1 MSRGTVGKLSRDY
14 KPQRVEEEVLDWWK
28 THRSYE
34 KTKKRLVKRPRFYF
48 LDGPPYV
55 TAPLHVGTAWNKVLK
70 DTFIRYWRMRGY
82 NVRDQPGFDCHG
94 LPIEVQVEKNLKL
107 TSKKDIENVVG
118 VARFIE
124 ECKAYAQKFVAI
136 QTREFKNVGVWMDW
150 DKPYIT
156 YHDDYIESV
165 WWTIKRAHEKLLL
178 SKGLRVVH
186 WCPRCET
193 ALAGYEV
200 TDEYRTVRDH
210 SIYVKLPLIEKP
222 DESILIWTTTPW
234 TLPANLGVMLHPDE
248 TYVLVEVNGEK
259 LVLAKARVQ
268 AVIGEQPH
276 KVLSEFQGRKLEGA
290 KYHAPLLEETGLDD
304 DPKTHKVL
312 LSSAHVSMLEGTGA
326 VHTAPGHGEEDFEV
340 GKQYGLPILSPVDAS
355 GRFTKEAGKYAG
367 QPARESN
374 DVIVEDLRRKG
385 LLWKEETIE
394 HSYPHCWRCKTA
406 LLLRATE
413 QWFIKVTAFKE
424 KMLRENK
431 KIRWVPEWAGSKRF
445 HDWLTGARDWVISRQ
460 RYWGVPLPV
469 WTCEKC
475 GKLTVVGSKAELRK
489 LATGSLSKSLELH
502 RNGVDQVL
510 LRCKACPGTARREPD
525 IVDVWLDSGTA
536 SWADLGYPGN
546 SRELKAWWPAELI
559 IEAHDQTRGW
569 FYSQL
574 GSGIV
579 AFDRCPYK
587 TVLMHGHALDEGG
600 EKMSKSRGNIIAPES
615 VIEKYG
621 RDALRWYTLQS
632 TVWEDF
638 RFSWSGVE
646 SSARDLQVVW
656 NVFSF
661 ATLYMNL
668 DRFRPSLWPV
678 RRLWKRLRPEDK
690 WLVART
696 ESLTETVNQSMAN
709 MEVHKAVRELEGFLV
724 EDLSHWY
731 VRLVRRRF
739 WQERESKD
747 KLAAYAVLYYALK
760 RWLNLSAPFTPFI
773 VEKLYQE
780 ALRNTE
786 PSSPKTVHMLSW
798 PKPVKAWRN
807 RKLEGEMKLAQQIS
821 GAVASARQSKKLK
834 LRQPVSKVL
843 VVTEKPMARSV
854 VKNLRALLLQTAN
867 TKEIQLVG
875 LKEEKQLAKLLVEP
889 NYKGLGPAFRQEAN
903 EVADRLRRLDG
914 RGIYKTISEGRP
926 YTLELNGK
934 TYRITDRMVSFR
946 EEMPENY
953 ASGSFEHGRVYV
965 DLTIPDALAQ
975 EGFVRE
981 MVRRLQ
987 EMRKRLDLRV
997 DAFVEAYVMIPDTR
1011 KLDWLEDNREYLMEE
1026 IRAKTLRLLRPGE
1039 PKPRA
1044 QMDEQWVL
1052 DGQNYQ
1058 MGIGVVGR

>member
-1 MSRGTVGKLSRDY
+1 
-14 KPQRVEEEVLDWWK
+14 
-28 THRSYE
+28 
-34 KTKKRLVKRPRFYF
+34 
-48 LDGPPYV
+48 
-55 TAPLHVGTAWNKVLK
+55 
-70 DTFIRYWRMRGY
+70 
-82 NVRDQPGFDCHG
+82 
-94 LPIEVQVEKNLKL
+94 
-107 TSKKDIENVVG
+107 
-118 VARFIE
+118 
-124 ECKAYAQKFVAI
+124 
-136 QTREFKNVGVWMDW
+136 
-150 DKPYIT
+150 
-156 YHDDYIESV
+156 
-165 WWTIKRAHEKLLL
+165 
-178 SKGLRVVH
+178 
-186 WCPRCET
+186 
-193 ALAGYEV
+193 
-200 TDEYRTVRDH
+200 
-210 SIYVKLPLIEKP
+210 
-222 DESILIWTTTPW
+222 
-234 TLPANLGVMLHPDE
+234 
-248 TYVLVEVNGEK
+248 
-259 LVLAKARVQ
+259 
-268 AVIGEQPH
+268 
-276 KVLSEFQGRKLEGA
+276 
-290 KYHAPLLEETGLDD
+290 
-304 DPKTHKVL
+304 
-312 LSSAHVSMLEGTGA
+312 
-326 VHTAPGHGEEDFEV
+326 
-340 GKQYGLPILSPVDAS
+340 
-355 GRFTKEAGKYAG
+355 
-367 QPARESN
+367 
-374 DVIVEDLRRKG
+374 
-385 LLWKEETIE
+385 
-394 HSYPHCWRCKTA
+394 
-406 LLLRATE
+406 
-413 QWFIKVTAFKE
+413 
-424 KMLRENK
+424 
-431 KIRWVPEWAGSKRF
+431 
-445 HDWLTGARDWVISRQ
+445 
-460 RYWGVPLPV
+460 
-469 WTCEKC
+469 
-475 GKLTVVGSKAELRK
+475 
-489 LATGSLSKSLELH
+489 
-502 RNGVDQVL
+502 
-510 LRCKACPGTARREPD
+510 
-525 IVDVWLDSGTA
+525 
-536 SWADLGYPGN
+536 
-546 SRELKAWWPAELI
+546 
-559 IEAHDQTRGW
+559 
-569 FYSQL
+569 
-574 GSGIV
+574 
-579 AFDRCPYK
+579 
-587 TVLMHGHALDEGG
+587 VLMHGHALDEGG

>member
-1 MSRGTVGKLSRDY
+1 MTRRTVGKLSRDY
-14 KPQRVEEEVLDWWK
+14 RPQLAEQEVLDWWK

-34 KTKKRLVKRPRFYF
+34 KTKKRLLKRPKFYF

-70 DTFIRYWRMRGY
+70 DVFIRYWRMRGY
-82 NVRDQPGFDCHG
+82 NVRDQPGYDCHG

-118 VARFIE
+118 VAHFIE
-124 ECKAYAQKFVAI
+124 ECKAYARKFVDI

-150 DKPYIT
+150 DRPYIT
-156 YHDDYIESV
+156 YHDHYIESV
-165 WWTIKRAHEKLLL
+165 WWTIKRAYEKRLL

-200 TDEYRTVRDH
+200 TDEYRMVRDH

-222 DESILIWTTTPW
+222 SESILIWTTTPW
-234 TLPANLGVMLHPDE
+234 TLPANLGVMVHPDE
-248 TYVLVEVNGEK
+248 TYVLVEVEGEK
-259 LVLAKARVQ
+259 LILAKARVQ
-268 AVIGEQPH
+268 AVIGEKTH
-276 KVLSEFQGRKLEGA
+276 KVLSEFPGRKLEGT
-290 KYHAPLLEETGLDD
+290 KYRAPLLEETGVEDS
-304 DPKTHKVL
+304 PKTHRVL
-312 LSSAHVSMLEGTGA
+312 LSSEHVSMLEGTGA

-340 GKQYGLPILSPVDAS
+340 GQRYVLPILSPLDAS
-355 GRFTKEAGKYAG
+355 GRFTKEAGKYEG

-374 DVIVEDLRRKG
+374 DEIVEDLRRKG

-394 HSYPHCWRCKTA
+394 HSYPHCWRCKTP

-460 RYWGVPLPV
+460 RYWGVPLPI

-475 GKLTVVGSKAELRK
+475 GKLTVVGSRAELRK
-489 LATGSLSKSLELH
+489 LAKSPVPRDLELH
-502 RNGVDQVL
+502 RNGVDPVL
-510 LRCKACPGTARREPD
+510 LRCKACSGTARREPD
-525 IVDVWLDSGTA
+525 TVDVWLDSGTA

-574 GSGIV
+574 GTGIV
-579 AFDRCPYK
+579 AFDRSPYK
-587 TVLMHGHALDEGG
+587 TVLMHGHALDEAG
-600 EKMSKSRGNIIAPES
+600 EKMSKSKGNIIAPEQ
-615 VIEKYG
+615 VVEKHG

-638 RFSWSGVE
+638 RFSWTGAE

-668 DRFRPSLWPV
+668 DQFQPSVWTV
-678 RRLWKRLRPEDK
+678 RRLWKQLRPEDR
-690 WLVART
+690 WLVTRT
-696 ESLTETVNQSMAN
+696 ESLTETVTRSMASL
-709 MEVHKAVRELEGFLV
+709 EVHNAVRELDQFMV

-739 WQERESKD
+739 WQEKESRD

-773 VEKLYQE
+773 VEKVYQE
-780 ALRNTE
+780 AFRNAETSNPE
-786 PSSPKTVHMLSW
+786 TVHMLSW
-798 PKPVKAWRN
+798 PRPEKAWRN
-807 RKLEGEMKLAQQIS
+807 KKLEGEMKFGQQIS

-843 VVTEKPMARSV
+843 VVTENPVARNV

-867 TKEIQLVG
+867 TKDIQLVG
-875 LKEEKQLAKLLVEP
+875 LKEEKQLTKLLVEP
-889 NYKGLGPAFRQEAN
+889 NYKGLGPVFRQDAN
-903 EVADRLRRLDG
+903 KVADKLRKLDG
-914 RGIYKTISEGRP
+914 RELYKTVSAGRP
-926 YTLELNGK
+926 HKLELDGK
-934 TYRITDRMVSFR
+934 TYEITDRMVSFR

-953 ASGSFEHGRVYV
+953 ASGSFDQGRVYV
-965 DLTIPDALAQ
+965 DLTIPDELAQ

-987 EMRKRLDLRV
+987 ELRKRLDLRV
-997 DAFVEAYVMIPDTR
+997 DAFVEAYIMIPDAQ

-1026 IRAKTLRLLRPGE
+1026 VRVKTLHLLRPGE
-1039 PKPRA
+1039 PKPKA
-1044 QMDEQWVL
+1044 SMEEQWVL
-1052 DGQNYQ
+1052 DGQSYQ
-1058 MGIGVVGR
+1058 MGIGLIA